1 MVGCAS
7 AALPSLPHS
16 HRQAALLQAART
28 GAAFIAR
35 QAALEYKPA
44 SCLHTDPHVSEA
56 LITAMGL
63 LDRVLT
69 PRGKRGAGG
78 FGGNTSSLPH
88 LALPPPG
95 EFSQIDSPR
104 EALLTPRR
112 TSAMRLGKLMSAAG
126 RMLTPRGRREAAAA
140 SPRPGGFASP
150 RPTFSG
156 DSMRTEAYRP
166 TLTGLMVQ
174 QVRMSPALAGAGASP
189 APTPRRPAA
198 SDGDDSSSDSGSTS
212 DASEAESDL
221 SSLDGFGEYARG
233 VGPAAPSGPLPPT
246 PEEGEGSTGSAPS
259 NPDKLP

>member
-1 MVGCAS
+1 
-7 AALPSLPHS
+7 
-16 HRQAALLQAART
+16 
-28 GAAFIAR
+28 
-35 QAALEYKPA
+35 
-44 SCLHTDPHVSEA
+44 
-56 LITAMGL
+56 MGL

-69 PRGKRGAGG
+69 PRGKRGVGG
-78 FGGNTSSLPH
+78 GGGNTSFLPQ
-88 LALPPPG
+88 LALPAPG
-95 EFSQIDSPR
+95 EFAQTDSPR

-126 RMLTPRGRREAAAA
+126 RMLTPRGRREAAA

-150 RPTFSG
+150 RPGFSS
-156 DSMRTEAYRP
+156 DAMRTEAYRP
-166 TLTGLMVQ
+166 SLTGLMEQ

-198 SDGDDSSSDSGSTS
+198 SDDGDSSCDSSSTS

-233 VGPAAPSGPLPPT
+233 MEPIVPGGPLPST

-259 NPDKLP
+259 NPDTLP